1 MSKIVIFGAT
11 SAIAERFARICA
23 LRGDEICLVA
33 RNEQKLLA
41 IKQDLEIRGAKQVQI
56 FCLDLNERNLHED
69 LVSSVFSKEK
79 KVDLVLFAHGILGD
93 QSLAERKF
101 SHAENIISSNFTSTV
116 SLLHEVAKH
125 FEIQRSGIIV
135 VISSVAG
142 DRGRAS
148 NYVYG
153 SSKAALSAFCSG
165 LRQRMYRFGVSV
177 ITVKPGFVDT
187 PMTRDFKKGILW
199 VKPERI
205 ARGIHWAVKNRK
217 PVVYLPRFW
226 FLIMLVI
233 KIIPEKIFQKLKI

>member
-1 MSKIVIFGAT
+1 MSRIVIFGAT

-23 LRGDEICLVA
+23 LRGDDLLLIA
-33 RNEQKLLA
+33 RNEQKLLE
-41 IKQDLEIRGAKQVQI
+41 IKQDLEIRGSKQIQVL
-56 FCLDLNERNLHED
+56 CLDLNETKLHEG
-69 LVSSVFSKEK
+69 LVSSFFSKKE

-93 QSLAERKF
+93 QSLAENNF
-101 SHAENIISSNFTSTV
+101 SHTENIISTNFTSTA

-153 SSKAALSAFCSG
+153 SSKAGLSAFCSG
-165 LRQRMYRFGVSV
+165 LRQRMYKFGVSV

-187 PMTRDFKKGILW
+187 PMTREFKKGILW

-205 ARGIHWAVKNRK
+205 ARGIDWAVKNK
-217 PVVYLPRFW
+217 KSVVYLPRFW